1 MAMCHPDHHVSDL
14 RSLWPWSSQA
24 AGLPWG
30 EGRAERPFRPQ
41 KATLAGRAIVHGS
54 WHLRPLHVTASASS
68 GCSIDADQGDA
79 IAVTISMESARTD
92 PKHNPCARS
101 AACSLSSWWRRLPER
116 TRSDLSSFFIKSI
129 CSRAFRRRGSGSD
142 GSGMGVSPLSKKD
155 GRDGAA
161 AMLRARQHPPLA
173 LIARQPAARPQGE
186 GDTFRR
192 LASAGRSPTP
202 PRSSTQAAAR
212 GRYCRDAALPDE
224 SPNRTTVIIIVLYQY
239 APRAGCMAP
248 CDPDEQ
254 KWPVRP
260 LGTHRPSFLRLP

>member
-161 AMLRARQHPPLA
+161 ARLR
-173 LIARQPAARPQGE
+173 
-186 GDTFRR
+186 GD
-192 LASAGRSPTP
+192 
-202 PRSSTQAAAR
+202 
-212 GRYCRDAALPDE
+212 
-224 SPNRTTVIIIVLYQY
+224 
-239 APRAGCMAP
+239 APRAPAP
-248 CDPDEQ
+248 PA
-254 KWPVRP
+254 R
-260 LGTHRPSFLRLP
+260 THRPTACRASTGRRRHISTAGQCWSITDAASIQHASSR